1 MKLLISLQIVNISQS
16 PYLFDE
22 SLQVLKFS
30 AIASKVTVETF
41 PDPEPETPQ
50 TVKKRPP
57 KRTTEIDRL
66 ATNKTR
72 FSILMEKKLAGK
84 SLLDGRDSIAWEN
97 PALSSTQKVNKNF
110 EGIKSFETLQSITL
124 LTYLIINQNLTF
136 IDKKYI
142 VGPWR

>member
-1 MKLLISLQIVNISQS
+1 MKILISLQIVNISQS

-97 PALSSTQKVNKNF
+97 PALSSTQKVK
-110 EGIKSFETLQSITL
+110 
-124 LTYLIINQNLTF
+124 
-136 IDKKYI
+136 
-142 VGPWR
+142 